1 MSRGFITLGIDTD
14 LDKVKY
20 SYALALSIK
29 NCDPTAEVC
38 LVVDAGK
45 SDLVSSKYFHAFDYI
60 VELPFG
66 NTGHADGFHGS
77 NMWQMIHCTPFAE
90 TIYVDYDTLF
100 LNVDIDLLWDQ
111 FENYD
116 LAVTSFARTYKN
128 LPTNKANSFEIELK
142 YELPLLYNQ
151 LMYFDSAS
159 DTAQE
164 WFKLA
169 DPYFQN
175 WRSVYNSVFTE
186 MKPASFDKNIIC
198 NIITEHLDITTS
210 VVCNLNNFYDIDTV
224 SQHLWT
230 NDVPNDW
237 TELFNSWFD
246 IENGL
251 LIENSLIR
259 SGIVHYRD
267 ENFISEE
274 ILNELRNKFNRTS
287 QKAID
292 AA

>member
-1 MSRGFITLGIDTD
+1 MSRGFVTIGIDTD

-29 NCDPTAEVC
+29 NCDPTAEIC

-60 VELPFG
+60 TELPFG

-77 NMWQMIHCTPFAE
+77 NIWQVFHCTPFEE

-100 LNVDIDLLWDQ
+100 LNVDIDLLWQQ
-111 FENYD
+111 FENKD
-116 LAVTSFARTYKN
+116 LAVSSLARTYRN
-128 LPTNKANSFEIELK
+128 VPTNKAQSFDIEIK

-151 LMYFDSAS
+151 LIYFDNST
-159 DTAQE
+159 DTAKE

-175 WRSVYNSVFTE
+175 WRELYNKVFTE
-186 MKPASFDKNIIC
+186 IKPESFDKNIIC
-198 NIITEHLDITTS
+198 NIITNHLDCSADIN
-210 VVCNLNNFYDIDTV
+210 VVLNNFYDIDTI
-224 SQHLWT
+224 SQRLWT
-230 NDVPNDW
+230 NDVPKNW

-246 IENGL
+246 DKNGL
-251 LIENSLIR
+251 LIENSLTR
-259 SGIVHYRD
+259 SGIIHYRD
-267 ENFISEE
+267 ENFITEE
-274 ILNELRNKFNRTS
+274 IINELRSKFNQTS
-287 QKAID
+287 KKIE